1 MEIQRCYF
9 CGCFFFKVQL
19 INSYYYKRIDIQ
31 NLTSHSRL
39 FLQRFLFNNFIEPG
53 RNQERPAFTASLTS
67 SITLQPNEV
76 LKFDKVW
83 LNIGNVYDP
92 STGVFTVPRN
102 GLYFVSSTVMA
113 SRGLHLH
120 CHLWKNNQS
129 DVGMF
134 GTDYSTGTLNTVMA
148 LKKGDRIYA
157 KHDHNK
163 DGEQLYGN
171 HWSMFSAYLI
181 SE

>member
-1 MEIQRCYF
+1 M
-9 CGCFFFKVQL
+9 

-129 DVGMF
+129 DVGIF